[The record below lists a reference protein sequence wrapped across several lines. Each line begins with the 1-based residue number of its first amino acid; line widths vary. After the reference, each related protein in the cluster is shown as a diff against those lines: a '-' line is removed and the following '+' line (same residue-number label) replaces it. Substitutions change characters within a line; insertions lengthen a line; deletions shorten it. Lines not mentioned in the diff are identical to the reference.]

1 VAAAWQTDAVAASF
15 FVVPQWQG
23 SASSRALRLAD
34 GALAISRDLPS
45 SSTTLIDI
53 PAEAGDDQG
62 CGVARCTSV
71 ATVRDRLA
79 EAIAMRPGPAITIGG
94 DCGVELAGVGH
105 VLDDDIAVV
114 WFDAHPDLN
123 TPASSPSGAFTGMVL
138 RTLLGD
144 GADVLVPQ
152 HPLDP
157 SRVIVVGARDI
168 DEGEREFVR
177 DSGLRMLGADATAQE
192 VVDAVTATGASSVYV
207 HVDLDV
213 LDPGVISGLGNPVP
227 FGFDA
232 ATLVAIIRAL
242 VAAVP
247 LAGAGITAFAPASLA
262 EADDDL
268 PTVLRI
274 IGAMTSPAPATRES
288 GAAG

>member
-1 VAAAWQTDAVAASF
+1 
-15 FVVPQWQG
+15 
-23 SASSRALRLAD
+23 
-34 GALAISRDLPS
+34 
-45 SSTTLIDI
+45 
-53 PAEAGDDQG
+53 
-62 CGVARCTSV
+62 
-71 ATVRDRLA
+71 
-79 EAIAMRPGPAITIGG
+79 
-94 DCGVELAGVGH
+94 

-242 VAAVP
+242 VSAVP

-262 EADDDL
+262 DADDDL
-268 PTVLRI
+268 PDCAPHHRRHDVASTRHQGVRRGRLT
-274 IGAMTSPAPATRES
+274 GAATR
-288 GAAG
+288 